1 MLPLKKRKMKKEE
14 AMQDK
19 IEAKYAIQNKIEEK
33 YAIQDSTSYP
43 AKPMMNIA
51 LLKEI
56 MVLEENIDTNSL
68 ACEPINNIPTRVENL
83 IYNEC
88 VQPTYQFSTCGELKE
103 TPFLP
108 YHPTYHDRFA
118 NDLVIDNNIYLK
130 SPVNSLSS
138 PVHSL
143 ESFNYHPISPVS
155 NAEPIDLVSNT
166 SLANFPSLDN
176 GLYEEIPIS
185 SEGCYYRA
193 ITPELIESGSNYMSG
208 NTFLPCTTKSDIK
221 PYVPSP
227 INSAMYEPV

>member
-19 IEAKYAIQNKIEEK
+19 IEAKYAILNKIEEK

-68 ACEPINNIPTRVENL
+68 ACEPVYDIPTRVENL

-88 VQPTYQFSTCGELKE
+88 VQPTPQFTTFGELKE
-103 TPFLP
+103 TSFLP

-118 NDLVIDNNIYLK
+118 NDLVIDNNFYLK
-130 SPVNSLSS
+130 SPVNSLNS

-143 ESFNYHPISPVS
+143 ESFNYHSISPVS

-166 SLANFPSLDN
+166 SFVNSPLLNN
-176 GLYEEIPIS
+176 GLYEEVPIS
-185 SEGCYYRA
+185 SESCYYRA
-193 ITPELIESGSNYMSG
+193 ITPELIESGSNYISE
-208 NTFLPCTTKSDIK
+208 NTFSPSTSKSDIIT
-221 PYVPSP
+221 YVPSP
-227 INSAMYEPV
+227 INSAKYEPA